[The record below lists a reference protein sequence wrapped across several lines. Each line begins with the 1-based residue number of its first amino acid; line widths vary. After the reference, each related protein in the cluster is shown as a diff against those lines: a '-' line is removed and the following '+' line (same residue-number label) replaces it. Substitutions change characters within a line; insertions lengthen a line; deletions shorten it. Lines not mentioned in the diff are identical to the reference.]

1 MGAAACSSRALIK
14 QRRDSG
20 RGVQLSTLWSL
31 HCCICHKAFLFFR
44 GKAVCKRIWKVT
56 KSDRV
61 VELAT
66 ARWTEAWWSLL
77 WVRGMWGALD
87 AKMRWCIKNVL
98 LYNWWLF
105 DLCLCVSGRLR
116 SSQNP
121 CSPPQSE
128 PHRHCQTRAPAGS
141 GGSPGRSDTA
151 QGSCTL
157 FAEWR
162 CCGAFPGWHAQPQ
175 LQP

>member
-1 MGAAACSSRALIK
+1 MGAAACSSRALIE

-20 RGVQLSTLWSL
+20 RGMQLSTLWSL

-44 GKAVCKRIWKVT
+44 GKKRSVKEYE
-56 KSDRV
+56 KSLNLT
-61 VELAT
+61 ELLSWQQ
-66 ARWTEAWWSLL
+66 RGELKRDDHCCEW
-77 WVRGMWGALD
+77 GMWGALD

-141 GGSPGRSDTA
+141 GGSPTRSDTA